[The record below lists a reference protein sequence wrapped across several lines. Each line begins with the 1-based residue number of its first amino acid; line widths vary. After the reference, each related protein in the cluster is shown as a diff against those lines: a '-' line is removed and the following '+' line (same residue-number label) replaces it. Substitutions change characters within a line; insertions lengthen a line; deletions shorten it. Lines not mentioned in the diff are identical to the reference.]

1 MNSFTYEAVNS
12 AGRKCNGV
20 LDVADQS
27 EALQRIRD
35 MGLFPTRVRER
46 QQQRFIPAKRRVC
59 APSRMKWL
67 TAANRTFGER
77 VKPAAVTVFTRQLA
91 TLLNAGL
98 PLLRGLRL
106 LAQQEGNRSFKSIIG
121 QLDEAIEGGS
131 SLSEALAQHPRV
143 FNRLYV
149 NMVRAGEASGALE
162 LTLRR
167 LAEFQEKAQRVR
179 TRIKSALFYPCAVMF
194 VAAAILTVMMIFV
207 VPRFQQVFADLMGGR
222 PMPLFT
228 TFVLHLSNIA
238 RHHALLAL
246 AVVGAVV
253 GGFTLWLRTDWGRW
267 TFDRLKLR
275 VPVVGDVV
283 RKSAIARFARTLGTL
298 LGSGVPILQALTIVR
313 ETVGN
318 THVARMVSTVHDSVK
333 EGDTVTVPLRKSAV
347 FPPMIVGM
355 VDVGEQ
361 TGALPDMLMKV
372 ADDCDQQ
379 VDDAV
384 GAMTALLEPALIVF
398 LALIVGSI
406 VIAMFLPILDIL
418 NHGVSGPGGG
428 DGEP

>member
-1 MNSFTYEAVNS
+1 
-12 AGRKCNGV
+12 
-20 LDVADQS
+20 
-27 EALQRIRD
+27 
-35 MGLFPTRVRER
+35 
-46 QQQRFIPAKRRVC
+46 
-59 APSRMKWL
+59 MK
-67 TAANRTFGER
+67 
-77 VKPAAVTVFTRQLA
+77 K
-91 TLLNAGL
+91 
-98 PLLRGLRL
+98 
-106 LAQQEGNRSFKSIIG
+106 
-121 QLDEAIEGGS
+121 
-131 SLSEALAQHPRV
+131 
-143 FNRLYV
+143 YV
-149 NMVRAGEASGALE
+149 QV
-162 LTLRR
+162 
-167 LAEFQEKAQRVR
+167 
-179 TRIKSALFYPCAVMF
+179 
-194 VAAAILTVMMIFV
+194 FV
-207 VPRFQQVFADLMGGR
+207 VVA
-222 PMPLFT
+222 
-228 TFVLHLSNIA
+228 
-238 RHHALLAL
+238 LAL
-246 AVVGAVV
+246 AVIGAVG